1 MNAYKVS
8 VEPASADARQ
18 RLEFEFTCHEDL
30 AELVAKVSDKGLFDG
45 DENTAFVVGLK
56 LFSGVLLKHRGE
68 PLFADFAPH
77 FGALMKKLKA
87 QE

>member
-8 VEPASADARQ
+8 VEPASQNAQ
-18 RLEFEFTCHEDL
+18 QSLEFDFDCHEDL
-30 AELVAKVSDKGLFDG
+30 AELVARVSDKGLFVG

-56 LFSGVLLKHRGE
+56 LFSSVLLKHRGE